1 MKKTYCNRNEAC
13 YLHITRLKTLLL
25 SGSVCDLGI
34 KTEPILLE
42 NFLELF
48 TGGYFRPWEPRIGVR
63 ARSRDV
69 SAYWRLKL

>member
-1 MKKTYCNRNEAC
+1 MARRKITKKTLCTVMKKTYCNRNEAC

-48 TGGYFRPWEPRIGVR
+48 TGGYFRP
-63 ARSRDV
+63 
-69 SAYWRLKL
+69 